1 MRKLALVCITALA
14 LNGCSLFSANGGGGG
29 MGGGDMASD
38 ADVKMMI
45 KAAEDAIKKSAS
57 VDGEWRDAKSKFIK
71 KAKAALSKGDLKTA
85 MKVAKFAKFQ
95 GEMGYKQA
103 MEEKNAKPWLF

>member
-1 MRKLALVCITALA
+1 MRRLALVCITALA
-14 LNGCSLFSANGGGGG
+14 LNGCSLFSANGGGG
-29 MGGGDMASD
+29 MGGGEMASD

-45 KAAEDAIKKSAS
+45 QAAEDAIKKSAS
-57 VDGEWRDAKSKFIK
+57 VGGEWRDAKSKFIK

-85 MKVAKFAKFQ
+85 MKVAKDAKFQ

-103 MEEKNAKPWLF
+103 MEQKNAKPWLF